1 MEAEANAQVAD
12 AREYAQAITWEETIE
27 LAHRAVL
34 DSGGLN
40 RLVRQ
45 ARFWRTRW
53 KASRETAHT
62 TDVLAEAVTARRAKL
77 LDMAVRR
84 CNWGESLRFRW
95 LLEESVPVCGNYRP
109 C

>member
-1 MEAEANAQVAD
+1 MEAEANAQVAG
-12 AREYAQAITWEETIE
+12 AREYAQAVTWEETIE

-62 TDVLAEAVTARRAKL
+62 IDVLAEAVQRVGRNFLTWL
-77 LDMAVRR
+77 SRR
-84 CNWGESLRFRW
+84 CHWGESLRFRW
-95 LLEESVPVCGNYRP
+95 LLEESVPVCGNYHP